1 MVRQSKSH
9 HRTLILEH
17 TDAHHFRLHT
27 LKGNRVRVAAQ
38 RVDKTR
44 SLGDNGSLALGGI
57 LNKGASSNNVQK
69 GIRQNTHE
77 TDEFVCWTSE
87 KSITTTR
94 ILWM

>member
-9 HRTLILEH
+9 HRTLIREH
-17 TDAHHFRLHT
+17 THHFRLHT

-44 SLGDNGSLALGGI
+44 SLGDNGSLALGGGI

-69 GIRQNTHE
+69 GIRQNTRN
-77 TDEFVCWTSE
+77 
-87 KSITTTR
+87 I
-94 ILWM
+94 WM